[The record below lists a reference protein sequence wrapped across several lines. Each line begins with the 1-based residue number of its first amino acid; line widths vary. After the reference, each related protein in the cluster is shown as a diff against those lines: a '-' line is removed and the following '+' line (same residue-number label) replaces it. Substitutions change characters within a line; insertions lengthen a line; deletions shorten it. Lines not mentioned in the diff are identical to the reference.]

1 MSIKKVLITGG
12 RAYSTIELA
21 RLFERYGIEVH
32 IAESLKHCM
41 IKKSKAVSGYHL
53 VASPK
58 THLAL
63 YIEQLITIIEKEGI
77 ELLIPTCEEIFF
89 IAKEKER
96 FPLSCK
102 VLTDSF
108 DTLLALHNKYT
119 FIQKAREFGLNVP
132 QTFLIESQEQW
143 NDQLNKLGNESYI
156 AKPVFSRFSSKL
168 WFFPDNKGT
177 SVSVSEKYPWVIQ
190 ELIEGKQYCTYSF
203 VQQGN
208 ILAHCTYP
216 SIYKVG
222 MGATTVFQ
230 YEQVK
235 SIETWVSAFVKKLN
249 FSGQIA
255 FDFIQTKDGE
265 VYPIE
270 CNPRLTSGIHL
281 FRGTDIVEC
290 FLGRRQELVFPVKNR
305 TMIIYPTWVLSVI
318 SFMKIAGV
326 REYFRMLVTSKDVL
340 FDIRDIGPFFY
351 QFRFLLELNK
361 IRRKRGISL
370 VDATTFDISWD
381 GDNG

>member
-32 IAESLKHCM
+32 IAESLEHCM

-119 FIQKAREFGLNVP
+119 FIQKAREIGLNVP

-177 SVSVSEKYPWVIQ
+177 SVSVNEKYPWVIQ
-190 ELIEGKQYCTYSF
+190 KLIEGKQYCTYSF